1 MSNFD
6 KKIKY
11 FGDEIELRKLLAV
24 LLLNK
29 KFIMVITSIYA
40 IFSILYSI
48 SLSNIYTAETILRPT
63 SQNSSSLMGQYSG
76 LASFAGINVPA
87 GNGDDIGVA
96 LAMVKSKKLI
106 SQLMMKETFLANLM
120 AAKSWNMQ
128 NNLLIYDAKIFDQDK
143 KQWTRKVSLPFGK
156 IPSSQEAILVFNNHV
171 SVSQDKKNNLV
182 TLRVR
187 HISPEVAQ
195 QWSLWIVQEVNGL
208 LANLK
213 AKESQAS
220 IDYLNNQIKVTP
232 YAELRTMFYELI
244 QETTQSMMLAK
255 VNVEYALTTIDP
267 PLVPEIK
274 SGPKR
279 ALICILGTLL
289 GGMLSI
295 LTILIRHLVFKKD
308 DEFNFF
314 I

>member
-11 FGDEIELRKLLAV
+11 FGDEIELRKLLAL

-29 KFIMVITSIYA
+29 KFIMVITSIFA

-128 NNLLIYDAKIFDQDK
+128 NNSLIYDAQIFDQNK

-213 AKESQAS
+213 VKESQAS

>member
-29 KFIMVITSIYA
+29 KFIMVITSIFA

>member
-11 FGDEIELRKLLAV
+11 FGDEIELRKLLAL

-29 KFIMVITSIYA
+29 KFIMVITSIFA

-128 NNLLIYDAKIFDQDK
+128 NNSLIYDAKIFDQNK

-213 AKESQAS
+213 VKESQAS